1 MKAINDPGFPRGSN
15 PGPVPD
21 AYWYHPSLVSSILGN
36 ISNPVTNEGLDDNQI
51 EVSTGRINLQKLF
64 QRLIFVSCVLVLLI
78 LGIYLGLKHSGENE
92 TTKQCLPG
100 HYKFPYCIS
109 K

>member
-64 QRLIFVSCVLVLLI
+64 QRLILWVASWFS
-78 LGIYLGLKHSGENE
+78 
-92 TTKQCLPG
+92 
-100 HYKFPYCIS
+100 
-109 K
+109 